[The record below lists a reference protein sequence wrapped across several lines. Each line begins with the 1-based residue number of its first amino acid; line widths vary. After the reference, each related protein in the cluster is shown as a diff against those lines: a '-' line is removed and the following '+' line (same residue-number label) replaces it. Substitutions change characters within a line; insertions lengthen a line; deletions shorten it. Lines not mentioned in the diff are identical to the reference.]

1 MKKKQTKKQPLIEK
15 AHDDASILKSLDF
28 TEISMTHEDLE
39 KVAQKQ
45 SQLWDKR
52 NDPVLRKSTVRRQ
65 EKLLRKVF
73 KSASQVLTDSQFQIF
88 TMRYVYQLPEDE
100 IAQQVG
106 CVQNYVSR
114 ALKASIKKIQKK
126 LRLPVNLKGFTKD
139 RKSKDET
146 E

>member
-1 MKKKQTKKQPLIEK
+1 MKKKQAKKLPELEN
-15 AHDDASILKSLDF
+15 AHDDPGIPKNADYV
-28 TEISMTHEDLE
+28 EISMTHEGLE
-39 KVAQKQ
+39 RIAQKNSLLLDQ
-45 SQLWDKR
+45 R
-52 NDPVLRKSTVRRQ
+52 NDPVIRKHTVRRQ

-73 KSASQVLTDSQFQIF
+73 KSARDVLTDAQFQIF

-126 LRLPVNLKGFTKD
+126 MHLPINLKGFAKD
-139 RKSKDET
+139 RKKKDEK

>member
-45 SQLWDKR
+45 SLLWDKR
-52 NDPVLRKSTVRRQ
+52 NNPVVRKNTVRRQ

-73 KSASQVLTDSQFQIF
+73 KSASQVLTDAQFQIF

-126 LRLPVNLKGFTKD
+126 LRLPINLKGFAKD
-139 RKSKDET
+139 RKNKDET